1 MKKGQGNGITRN
13 TKKYTRGLND
23 KSLGK
28 RKIQAL
34 NKGKIKTETKCLR
47 RSRSPKTISDN

>member
-47 RSRSPKTISDN
+47 RSRSPKILNN